1 MCTSKHYCNRI
12 WEQVWSHIPSVSLHG
27 CDHVSVMIMHVEGI
41 GWECHTSMADGQ
53 CTWVHVAGVAS
64 SKMWQLC
71 FPGSHSTVAAAYISS
86 FFAYLAYVWPTS
98 IPPCAC
104 EPPRLHYNSVLSF
117 AQCQFLADKTPV
129 FLIWNWEY
137 VYIHAI
143 FVSCPHYC
151 HSTCYIHMQ
160 AFRYYNVYILSST
173 RLPIVNYVS
182 TP

>member
-1 MCTSKHYCNRI
+1 MGAG
-12 WEQVWSHIPSVSLHG
+12 VGSHSQFSLHG

-64 SKMWQLC
+64 SKIWQLC
-71 FPGSHSTVAAAYISS
+71 FPGSHSTVAAAYTSS

-137 VYIHAI
+137 VYIHT
-143 FVSCPHYC
+143 C
-151 HSTCYIHMQ
+151 HFCQLSTL
-160 AFRYYNVYILSST
+160 LSLNLLHTHAS
-173 RLPIVNYVS
+173 LS
-182 TP
+182 LL